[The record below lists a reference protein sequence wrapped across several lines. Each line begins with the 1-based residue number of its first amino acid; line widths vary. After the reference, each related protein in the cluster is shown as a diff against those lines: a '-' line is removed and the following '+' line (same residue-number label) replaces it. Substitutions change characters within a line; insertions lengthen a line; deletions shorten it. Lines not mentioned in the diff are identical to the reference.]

1 MTKSFVFFGLI
12 RNNFDKEYVCK
23 LYKNN
28 GNTERDKILSLD
40 SMVPFIALAL
50 TFDPNMKSYR
60 LLVNNRSKNLYELNI
75 LTQEPA
81 L

>member
-40 SMVPFIALAL
+40 SSFGI
-50 TFDPNMKSYR
+50 
-60 LLVNNRSKNLYELNI
+60 NLWPEYEKLSVVG
-75 LTQEPA
+75 
-81 L
+81 